1 VERTHAWINRNRRIV
16 RQWEWEATLEAHTGF
31 LLLSQIAV
39 LLRRLPGSVDRLRA
53 WVTLRRLRINAPA

>member
-39 LLRRLPGSVDRLRA
+39 LLRLLPGLVDRL
-53 WVTLRRLRINAPA
+53 